1 MWGGGVACLS
11 SDSCAC
17 LEVGPQGACAVHE
30 GEDIHVFV
38 ASVVCAVYKAG
49 LGGGADFVEKG
60 SGCQC
65 GGVGGIL
72 VFNGLGQYGSGFGLQ
87 LFYGV
92 GAASGAFFGGA
103 AADEAEARG
112 KSQFGAVDFVA
123 CGCEY
128 VYVEKSSKGRIVFDG
143 AGDFFQEQRVCVNL
157 VDGFV
162 SGRGVFFQAVE
173 AGDVQGV
180 QLLCYCRFYQLKYIL
195 YNGAGFYGACDVHG
209 KGDNGS
215 FIFCQKFLLGLGAAL
230 SGIQHFCEG
239 YLVVHRVNFSFRYW
253 RQQYIRTAW
262 RDIYMVWRI
271 SSFLYS
277 AIFSAVC
284 SQVMPE
290 TT

>member
-103 AADEAEARG
+103 ILWPVGVSMSMSKSLPRG
-112 KSQFGAVDFVA
+112 
-123 CGCEY
+123 E
-128 VYVEKSSKGRIVFDG
+128 SSSMELVI
-143 AGDFFQEQRVCVNL
+143 FFR
-157 VDGFV
+157 
-162 SGRGVFFQAVE
+162 SRG
-173 AGDVQGV
+173 
-180 QLLCYCRFYQLKYIL
+180 
-195 YNGAGFYGACDVHG
+195 
-209 KGDNGS
+209 
-215 FIFCQKFLLGLGAAL
+215 
-230 SGIQHFCEG
+230 
-239 YLVVHRVNFSFRYW
+239 
-253 RQQYIRTAW
+253 
-262 RDIYMVWRI
+262 
-271 SSFLYS
+271 S
-277 AIFSAVC
+277 AS
-284 SQVMPE
+284 
-290 TT
+290 TW